1 MKRGLLHCVWI
12 LSLLFAAATADA
24 GVSGQQRAEAVGQGL
39 VGSPAPRMVLKTI
52 DGKSIDLGSL
62 YGKKAVYLKFW
73 ATWCVPCREQ
83 MPHFERTYESAG
95 SDLAV
100 IAVNAGFNDSIDDV
114 RAYRQQLGIK
124 MPIVIDD
131 GTLGAAL
138 NLRVTPQH
146 VVIGR
151 DGRIQY
157 VGHLANE
164 RLDAALQAAR
174 SSRSSPAGAAGAS
187 VAASAGQN
195 GGVEGKPSVG
205 VGKTSGHGPG
215 DGSGHGPGDGES
227 APPLSAKTLDGA
239 QFNLQEPAAEQHPAV
254 LVFLSPWCES
264 YLETSRAA
272 VSARCRDA
280 RVQVDALAKKH
291 PQVRWLGIASGI
303 WATREDLGKYQTD
316 YKVTIP
322 LTLDESGALFRTF
335 QVRNVPTVI
344 LIDAHGKIERRIEGS
359 DPQLQAKLQAVTLER

>member
-1 MKRGLLHCVWI
+1 MRLVARLPHFWWLLSI
-12 LSLLFAAATADA
+12 LICASAHAQGT
-24 GVSGQQRAEAVGQGL
+24 GQQRAEAAGHDL
-39 VGSPAPRMVLKTI
+39 VGSPAPRMVLRTI
-52 DGKSIDLGSL
+52 DGEAIDLGSL

-100 IAVNAGFNDSIDDV
+100 IAVNAGFNDSIEDV
-114 RAYRQQLGIK
+114 RTYRKQLGIR

-164 RLDAALQAAR
+164 RLDAAIQAAR
-174 SSRSSPAGAAGAS
+174 TSPAIGAPGGNGGSGGAS
-187 VAASAGQN
+187 
-195 GGVEGKPSVG
+195 
-205 VGKTSGHGPG
+205 KTSRYEAG
-215 DGSGHGPGDGES
+215 DR
-227 APPLSAKTLDGA
+227 APQFSAKTLDGS
-239 QFNLQEPAAEQHPAV
+239 QFDFQEPGHPTEPGHPAV

-272 VSARCRDA
+272 VSAKCREV
-280 RVQVDALAKKH
+280 RVQVDALAKKQ
-291 PQVRWLGIASGI
+291 PQVRWLGIASSL
-303 WATREDLGKYQTD
+303 WATKEDLGKYQAD

-344 LIDAHGKIERRIEGS
+344 IIDSHGRIERRIEGS
-359 DPQLQAKLQAVTLER
+359 DPRLSADLQAVTLIK

>member
-1 MKRGLLHCVWI
+1 
-12 LSLLFAAATADA
+12 
-24 GVSGQQRAEAVGQGL
+24 
-39 VGSPAPRMVLKTI
+39 MVLKTI
-52 DGKSIDLGSL
+52 DGQTIDLGSL

-100 IAVNAGFNDSIDDV
+100 IAINAGFNDSIEDV
-114 RAYRQQLGIK
+114 RTYRKQLGIR

-131 GTLGAAL
+131 GALGAAL

-157 VGHLANE
+157 VGHLAND
-164 RLDAALQAAR
+164 RLDAAIQAAR
-174 SSRSSPAGAAGAS
+174 SSPVIGPPGGNDAS
-187 VAASAGQN
+187 LKA
-195 GGVEGKPSVG
+195 K
-205 VGKTSGHGPG
+205 KTSQYEPG
-215 DGSGHGPGDGES
+215 DR
-227 APPLSAKTLDGA
+227 APPFSAKILDGS
-239 QFNLQEPAAEQHPAV
+239 QFSIQEAGEQHPAV

-272 VSARCRDA
+272 VSANCRDI

-303 WATREDLGKYQTD
+303 WATTEDLGKYKTD

-335 QVRNVPTVI
+335 QVRSVPTV
-344 LIDAHGKIERRIEGS
+344 LIIDSRGRIASRIEGT
-359 DPQLQAKLQAVTLER
+359 DARLPAQVQAVTLGR

>member
-1 MKRGLLHCVWI
+1 VHAQV
-12 LSLLFAAATADA
+12 T
-24 GVSGQQRAEAVGQGL
+24 GQQRAEAAGHDL

-52 DGKSIDLGSL
+52 DGQTIDLGSL

-95 SDLAV
+95 SDLEV

-114 RAYRQQLGIK
+114 RTYQKQLGIR

-131 GTLGAAL
+131 GTMGAAL

-164 RLDAALQAAR
+164 RLDAAIQAAR
-174 SSRSSPAGAAGAS
+174 SSPATGAPGDSNGSGGAR
-187 VAASAGQN
+187 
-195 GGVEGKPSVG
+195 
-205 VGKTSGHGPG
+205 KTSRYGAG
-215 DGSGHGPGDGES
+215 DRAPQFS
-227 APPLSAKTLDGA
+227 ATTLDGS
-239 QFNLQEPAAEQHPAV
+239 QFDFQQPGEQHPAI

-264 YLETSRAA
+264 YLETSRAV
-272 VSARCRDA
+272 VSAHCRDV
-280 RVQVDALAKKH
+280 RVQVDELAKQH

-303 WATREDLGKYQTD
+303 WATQEDLSKYRTN

-322 LTLDESGALFRTF
+322 LTLDESGALFHTF

-344 LIDAHGKIERRIEGS
+344 VIDSHGKIERRIEGS
-359 DPQLQAKLQAVTLER
+359 DPRLMAQLEEVTSTR

>member
-1 MKRGLLHCVWI
+1 MKLAERLPYFWWLLSVLVCASAHSQV
-12 LSLLFAAATADA
+12 T
-24 GVSGQQRAEAVGQGL
+24 GQQRAEAAGHDL
-39 VGSPAPRMVLKTI
+39 VGSPAPRMVLRTI
-52 DGKSIDLGSL
+52 DGEAIDLGRL

-100 IAVNAGFNDSIDDV
+100 IAVNAGFNDSIEDV
-114 RAYRQQLGIK
+114 RAYRKQLGIR

-138 NLRVTPQH
+138 HLRVTPQH

-164 RLDAALQAAR
+164 RLDAAIQAAR
-174 SSRSSPAGAAGAS
+174 SSPAIGAAG
-187 VAASAGQN
+187 GN
-195 GGVEGKPSVG
+195 
-205 VGKTSGHGPG
+205 
-215 DGSGHGPGDGES
+215 DGSGGATKTSRYEPGDR
-227 APPLSAKTLDGA
+227 APQFSAKTLDGS
-239 QFNLQEPAAEQHPAV
+239 QFSFQEPGNPAV

-264 YLETSRAA
+264 YLATTRAA
-272 VSARCRDA
+272 VSANCREV

-291 PQVRWLGIASGI
+291 PQLRWLGIASGI
-303 WATREDLGKYQTD
+303 WATREDLGKYQAD

-322 LTLDESGALFRTF
+322 LTLDESGALFRAF
-335 QVRNVPTVI
+335 RVSSVPTVI
-344 LIDAHGKIERRIEGS
+344 VIDTRGRIERRIEGS
-359 DPQLQAKLQAVTLER
+359 DPRLPAELQVTLGR

>member
-1 MKRGLLHCVWI
+1 MRLAQRLAHFWWLLSI
-12 LSLLFAAATADA
+12 LICASAHAQ
-24 GVSGQQRAEAVGQGL
+24 SGQQRAEAAGYDL

-52 DGKSIDLGSL
+52 DGEAIDLGSL

-114 RAYRQQLGIK
+114 RVYRKQLGIR

-164 RLDAALQAAR
+164 RLDAAIQAAR
-174 SSRSSPAGAAGAS
+174 TSPAIGAPGGNDGRGGAS
-187 VAASAGQN
+187 
-195 GGVEGKPSVG
+195 
-205 VGKTSGHGPG
+205 KTSRYEPG
-215 DGSGHGPGDGES
+215 DR
-227 APPLSAKTLDGA
+227 APQLSAKTLDGS
-239 QFNLQEPAAEQHPAV
+239 QFDLQQPEHPIEPGHPTQSGHPTEPGQPAV

-272 VSARCRDA
+272 VSAKCREV
-280 RVQVDALAKKH
+280 RLQVDALAKQH
-291 PQVRWLGIASGI
+291 PGVRWLGIASGL
-303 WATREDLGKYQTD
+303 WATKADLGKYQTD

-344 LIDAHGKIERRIEGS
+344 IIDSHGRIDRRIEGS
-359 DPQLQAKLQAVTLER
+359 DPRLPVELQAVTLSR

>member
-1 MKRGLLHCVWI
+1 
-12 LSLLFAAATADA
+12 
-24 GVSGQQRAEAVGQGL
+24 
-39 VGSPAPRMVLKTI
+39 
-52 DGKSIDLGSL
+52 
-62 YGKKAVYLKFW
+62 
-73 ATWCVPCREQ
+73 

-114 RAYRQQLGIK
+114 RAYRKQLGIR

-164 RLDAALQAAR
+164 RLDAAIHAAR
-174 SSRSSPAGAAGAS
+174 SSPAMGAAAANDKDAS
-187 VAASAGQN
+187 
-195 GGVEGKPSVG
+195 GGT
-205 VGKTSGHGPG
+205 GKTSGGARRASQYEPG
-215 DGSGHGPGDGES
+215 DRAPQFS
-227 APPLSAKTLDGA
+227 ANSLDGA
-239 QFNLQEPAAEQHPAV
+239 QFNVQQPGEQHPAV

-264 YLETSRAA
+264 YLATSRAA
-272 VSARCRDA
+272 VSANCRDV
-280 RVQVDALAKKH
+280 RVKVDALAKKH

-303 WATREDLGKYQTD
+303 WATKADLSKYQAD
-316 YKVTIP
+316 HKVAIP
-322 LTLDESGALFRTF
+322 LTLDESGALFHTF
-335 QVRNVPTVI
+335 RVSNVPTIIV
-344 LIDAHGKIERRIEGS
+344 IDAHGRIERRIEGS
-359 DPQLQAKLQAVTLER
+359 DPRLPTELQAVTSER

>member
-1 MKRGLLHCVWI
+1 MKVARPLLHFGWL
-12 LSLLFAAATADA
+12 LSLLLCASAHAQVT
-24 GVSGQQRAEAVGQGL
+24 GQQRAEAAGHDL
-39 VGSPAPRMVLKTI
+39 VGSPAPRIVLKTI
-52 DGKSIDLGSL
+52 DGETIDLGSL

-100 IAVNAGFNDSIDDV
+100 IAINAGFNDSIDDV
-114 RAYRQQLGIK
+114 RTYRKQLGIR

-157 VGHLANE
+157 VGHLAND
-164 RLDAALQAAR
+164 RLDAAIQAAR
-174 SSRSSPAGAAGAS
+174 SAPAIATSNGNDTSGGAS
-187 VAASAGQN
+187 
-195 GGVEGKPSVG
+195 
-205 VGKTSGHGPG
+205 KTSHYKPG
-215 DGSGHGPGDGES
+215 DR
-227 APPLSAKTLDGA
+227 APPLSAKTLDGSP
-239 QFNLQEPAAEQHPAV
+239 FNLQEPAGQHPKV

-272 VSARCRDA
+272 VSAKCREV
-280 RVQVDALAKKH
+280 RVQVDALAKQH
-291 PQVRWLGIASGI
+291 PQVRWLGIASSL
-303 WATREDLGKYQTD
+303 WATREDLAKYQAD
-316 YKVTIP
+316 YQVTIP
-322 LTLDESGALFRTF
+322 LTLDESGDLFRTF
-335 QVRNVPTVI
+335 QVRNVPTLIVI
-344 LIDAHGKIERRIEGS
+344 DSHGRIERRIEGS
-359 DPQLQAKLQAVTLER
+359 DPQLPAQLQAVTSGS

>member
-1 MKRGLLHCVWI
+1 MRLTARPGHFWWVLFLLVCASAHAEV
-12 LSLLFAAATADA
+12 T
-24 GVSGQQRAEAVGQGL
+24 GQQRAEAAGHDL
-39 VGSPAPRMVLKTI
+39 VGSPAPRRVLKTI
-52 DGKSIDLGSL
+52 DGQTIDLGRL

-114 RAYRQQLGIK
+114 RTYRKQLGIR

-131 GTLGAAL
+131 GTLGADL

-174 SSRSSPAGAAGAS
+174 SSPAI
-187 VAASAGQN
+187 
-195 GGVEGKPSVG
+195 
-205 VGKTSGHGPG
+205 
-215 DGSGHGPGDGES
+215 S
-227 APPLSAKTLDGA
+227 APSGGAPSGTTRSDTSSKTPRYESGDPAPQFSATTLEGS
-239 QFNLQEPAAEQHPAV
+239 QFSSSEESGGQHPAV

-264 YLETSRAA
+264 YLEKSRAT
-272 VSARCRDA
+272 VSANCHDV
-280 RVQVDALAKKH
+280 RVQIDALAKEH
-291 PQVRWLGIASGI
+291 QQVRWLGIASAI
-303 WATREDLGKYQTD
+303 WATKEDLVKYQRD

-322 LTLDESGALFRTF
+322 LTLDESGSLFRTF
-335 QVRNVPTVI
+335 QVRKVPTVI
-344 LIDAHGKIERRIEGS
+344 IIDAHGKIERRIEGS
-359 DPQLQAKLQAVTLER
+359 DPQLPVKLQTVALAR

>member
-1 MKRGLLHCVWI
+1 MKLAQRLTHFGWLLLVC
-12 LSLLFAAATADA
+12 AAAHAQVT
-24 GVSGQQRAEAVGQGL
+24 GQQRAEAAGHDL
-39 VGSPAPRMVLKTI
+39 VGSPAPRMVLRTI
-52 DGKSIDLGSL
+52 DGESIDLGSL

-95 SDLAV
+95 SDLEV

-114 RAYRQQLGIK
+114 RKYRKQLGIR

-164 RLDAALQAAR
+164 RLDAAIQAAR
-174 SSRSSPAGAAGAS
+174 SSPATGAPGETTGRGETTGS
-187 VAASAGQN
+187 
-195 GGVEGKPSVG
+195 GGTR
-205 VGKTSGHGPG
+205 KTSRYEPG
-215 DGSGHGPGDGES
+215 DR
-227 APPLSAKTLDGA
+227 APQISAKTLDGS
-239 QFNLQEPAAEQHPAV
+239 QFSLEQQGEQHPAV

-264 YLETSRAA
+264 YLETSRAV
-272 VSARCRDA
+272 VSARCRDV
-280 RVQVDALAKKH
+280 RVQVDALAKQH
-291 PQVRWLGIASGI
+291 PRVHWLGIASGI
-303 WATREDLGKYQTD
+303 WATKEDLSKYSTD

-322 LTLDESGALFRTF
+322 LTLDESGALFHTF
-335 QVRNVPTVI
+335 QVRNVPTLIVI
-344 LIDAHGKIERRIEGS
+344 DTHGKIERRIEGS
-359 DPQLQAKLQAVTLER
+359 DSRLTAELQAVNSMD

>member
-1 MKRGLLHCVWI
+1 MRVTERWPHFAWLLSVLVCASAHAQV
-12 LSLLFAAATADA
+12 T
-24 GVSGQQRAEAVGQGL
+24 GQQRAEAAGHDL

-52 DGKSIDLGSL
+52 DGQTIDLGRL

-114 RAYRQQLGIK
+114 RTYRKQLGIK

-151 DGRIQY
+151 DGHIQY

-164 RLDAALQAAR
+164 RLDAAIQAAR
-174 SSRSSPAGAAGAS
+174 GSPGMGAGGGAGDRAP
-187 VAASAGQN
+187 
-195 GGVEGKPSVG
+195 E
-205 VGKTSGHGPG
+205 SG
-215 DGSGHGPGDGES
+215 DR
-227 APPLSAKTLDGA
+227 APELPAKTLDGS
-239 QFNLQEPAAEQHPAV
+239 QLSFQGPGV

-264 YLETSRAA
+264 YLATSRAA
-272 VSARCRDA
+272 RSANCRDV
-280 RVQVDALAKKH
+280 RVQVDALAKEH
-291 PQVRWLGIASGI
+291 PRVHWLGIASGI
-303 WATREDLGKYQTD
+303 WATKADLDKYQAN

-322 LTLDESGALFRTF
+322 LTLDESGALFRTYR
-335 QVRNVPTVI
+335 VTSVPTVI
-344 LIDAHGKIERRIEGS
+344 VIDAHGKIERRIEGS
-359 DPQLQAKLQAVTLER
+359 DPQLPAQLQAVALGK

>member
-1 MKRGLLHCVWI
+1 
-12 LSLLFAAATADA
+12 
-24 GVSGQQRAEAVGQGL
+24 
-39 VGSPAPRMVLKTI
+39 
-52 DGKSIDLGSL
+52 
-62 YGKKAVYLKFW
+62 
-73 ATWCVPCREQ
+73 

-100 IAVNAGFNDSIDDV
+100 IAVNAGFNDSIEDV
-114 RAYRQQLGIK
+114 RAYRKQLGIR

-164 RLDAALQAAR
+164 RLDAAIQAAR
-174 SSRSSPAGAAGAS
+174 SSPAGG
-187 VAASAGQN
+187 
-195 GGVEGKPSVG
+195 
-205 VGKTSGHGPG
+205 GPG
-215 DGSGHGPGDGES
+215 GNDGSGEAKKTAQYEPGNR
-227 APPLSAKTLDGA
+227 APQFSAKTLDGS
-239 QFNLQEPAAEQHPAV
+239 QFSFQEPGHPAV

-264 YLETSRAA
+264 YLETRRAA
-272 VSARCRDA
+272 VSANCRA
-280 RVQVDALAKKH
+280 VRVQVDALAKQH

-303 WATREDLGKYQTD
+303 WATKDDLGKYQTD

-335 QVRNVPTVI
+335 RVSSVPTVI
-344 LIDAHGKIERRIEGS
+344 IIDTHGRIERRIEGS
-359 DPQLQAKLQAVTLER
+359 DPRLPAELQAVTLGR

>member
-1 MKRGLLHCVWI
+1 MKLAGRLPHLCWLLSI
-12 LSLLFAAATADA
+12 LVCASAHAQT
-24 GVSGQQRAEAVGQGL
+24 GQQRAEAVGHDL

-52 DGKSIDLGSL
+52 DGQAIDLGRL

-83 MPHFERTYESAG
+83 MPHFERTYESEG

-114 RAYRQQLGIK
+114 RAYRKQLGIR

-157 VGHLANE
+157 VGHLAND
-164 RLDAALQAAR
+164 RLDAAIQAAR
-174 SSRSSPAGAAGAS
+174 ASPAIGAPGGNDGRGEAS
-187 VAASAGQN
+187 
-195 GGVEGKPSVG
+195 
-205 VGKTSGHGPG
+205 KTSRYEPG
-215 DGSGHGPGDGES
+215 DQ
-227 APPLSAKTLDGA
+227 APRLSAKTLDGS
-239 QFNLQEPAAEQHPAV
+239 QFDLQQQEHPVEPAHPAV

-272 VSARCRDA
+272 VSAKCREV
-280 RVQVDALAKKH
+280 RLQVDTLAKQH
-291 PQVRWLGIASGI
+291 TGVRWLGIASGL
-303 WATREDLGKYQTD
+303 WATKEDLGKYRTD

-335 QVRNVPTVI
+335 QVRNVPTV
-344 LIDAHGKIERRIEGS
+344 LVIDTHGRIERRIEGS
-359 DPQLQAKLQAVTLER
+359 DPQLPAKLQALTLGR

>member
-1 MKRGLLHCVWI
+1 MRLAGRWRHFALRRVALL
-12 LSLLFAAATADA
+12 LSVLVCASAHAQVT
-24 GVSGQQRAEAVGQGL
+24 GQQRAEAAGHDL

-52 DGKSIDLGSL
+52 DGQIIDLGRL

-114 RAYRQQLGIK
+114 RTYRKQLGIK

-151 DGRIQY
+151 DGHIQY

-164 RLDAALQAAR
+164 RLDAAIQAAR
-174 SSRSSPAGAAGAS
+174 SSPGMGATGGAAGGSAAGRDAGAGAANAGATNA
-187 VAASAGQN
+187 VAGAT
-195 GGVEGKPSVG
+195 
-205 VGKTSGHGPG
+205 KTSRSEAG
-215 DGSGHGPGDGES
+215 DR
-227 APPLSAKTLDGA
+227 APLLSAKTLDGS
-239 QFNLQEPAAEQHPAV
+239 QFSFQEPGV

-264 YLETSRAA
+264 YLATSRATR
-272 VSARCRDA
+272 SANCRDV
-280 RVQVDALAKKH
+280 RVQVDALAKEH
-291 PQVRWLGIASGI
+291 PRVRWLGIASGI
-303 WATREDLGKYQTD
+303 WATKADLDKYQAN
-316 YKVTIP
+316 YKVAIP

-335 QVRNVPTVI
+335 RVTSVPTVI
-344 LIDAHGKIERRIEGS
+344 VIDAHGRIERRIEGS
-359 DPQLQAKLQAVTLER
+359 DPGLPAQLQAVALGK

>member
-1 MKRGLLHCVWI
+1 MKLAARLLHSWWL
-12 LSLLFAAATADA
+12 LSILFAAAAANA
-24 GVSGQQRAEAVGQGL
+24 GVTGQQRAEAAGHDL

-100 IAVNAGFNDSIDDV
+100 IAVNAGFNDSLDDV
-114 RAYRQQLGIK
+114 RTYRKQLGIK

-164 RLDAALQAAR
+164 RLDAAIQAAR
-174 SSRSSPAGAAGAS
+174 SSPPATATAGS
-187 VAASAGQN
+187 QN
-195 GGVEGKPSVG
+195 GGTVEA
-205 VGKTSGHGPG
+205 GKTSGHGPG
-215 DGSGHGPGDGES
+215 DGER
-227 APPLSAKTLDGA
+227 APQLSAKTLDGS
-239 QFNLQEPAAEQHPAV
+239 QFNLQEPAGQQQPAV

-272 VSARCRDA
+272 VSANCRDA

-291 PQVRWLGIASGI
+291 PQVRWLGIASGL
-303 WATREDLGKYQTD
+303 WATKEDLRKYQTD

-335 QVRNVPTVI
+335 RVRNVPTVI
-344 LIDAHGKIERRIEGS
+344 LIDTHGKIERRIEGS

>member
-1 MKRGLLHCVWI
+1 LRRGALL
-12 LSLLFAAATADA
+12 LSVLVCASAHAQVT
-24 GVSGQQRAEAVGQGL
+24 GQQRAEAAGHDL
-39 VGSPAPRMVLKTI
+39 VGSAAPRMVLKTI
-52 DGKSIDLGSL
+52 DGETIDLGRL

-114 RAYRQQLGIK
+114 RTYRKQLGIK

-164 RLDAALQAAR
+164 RLDAAIQAAR
-174 SSRSSPAGAAGAS
+174 SSPGMGASGAAVAAGAS
-187 VAASAGQN
+187 
-195 GGVEGKPSVG
+195 
-205 VGKTSGHGPG
+205 G
-215 DGSGHGPGDGES
+215 DR
-227 APPLSAKTLDGA
+227 APQLSAKTLDGS
-239 QFNLQEPAAEQHPAV
+239 QFSFQEPGV

-264 YLETSRAA
+264 YLATSRATR
-272 VSARCRDA
+272 SANCRDV
-280 RVQVDALAKKH
+280 RVQVDALAKEH
-291 PQVRWLGIASGI
+291 PRVRWLGIASGI
-303 WATREDLGKYQTD
+303 WATKADLDKYQAN
-316 YKVTIP
+316 YKVAIP

-335 QVRNVPTVI
+335 RVTSVPTVI
-344 LIDAHGKIERRIEGS
+344 VIDAQGRIERRIEGG
-359 DPQLQAKLQAVTLER
+359 DPGLPAQLQAVALGK